1 MAVNCKHMLLKDDVD
16 DALEVIHNI
25 STGDLSSVCA
35 SEQFL
40 TLAVP
45 VSPDRYDSA
54 RQKADLIAV
63 LLQDLGVAHH
73 SGKSSHQI

>member
-1 MAVNCKHMLLKDDVD
+1 MD
-16 DALEVIHNI
+16 DALEVIHKI

-35 SEQFL
+35 SQQFL
-40 TLAVP
+40 ALAVP

-73 SGKSSHQI
+73 SGKSSD